1 MPRASRRADVRAIA
15 ARLMRE
21 RGYDSAT
28 MDLIA
33 DAVKLNKGT
42 LYHYYPSKSA
52 ILYELLSEQ
61 VDATLALIEQ
71 VPADG
76 GAVERL
82 REFVRLQAE
91 HASGTSDELV
101 VFFQEIPWI
110 EKNLPP
116 EQAAD
121 LRRRIETYRDFT
133 EGLLAEGIKA
143 GGLRQIDV
151 KAVHYSIVGILAYMP
166 NWFPQTSRRNQAQ
179 LVDEIT
185 DFVMQGVVGGSG
197 EQTRT

>member
-71 VPADG
+71 VPAG
-76 GAVERL
+76 GSAVERL

-121 LRRRIETYRDFT
+121 LRRRIERYRDFT
-133 EGLLAEGIKA
+133 EGLLTQGVKV
-143 GGLRQIDV
+143 GDLRQIDV
-151 KAVHYSIVGILAYMP
+151 NAVHYSIVGVLAYMP
-166 NWFPQTSRRNQAQ
+166 NWFPETSRRIQGQ

-185 DFVMQGVVGGSG
+185 DFVMQGVVGRGTEPVG
-197 EQTRT
+197 G